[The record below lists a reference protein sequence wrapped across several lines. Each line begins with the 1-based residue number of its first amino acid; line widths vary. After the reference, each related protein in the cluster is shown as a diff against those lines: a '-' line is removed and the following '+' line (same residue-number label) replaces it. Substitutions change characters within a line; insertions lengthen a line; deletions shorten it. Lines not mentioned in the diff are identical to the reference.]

1 MALIMGNIRTEEKS
15 NFNFLSILSK
25 IGSEEEFHI
34 FKNLYA
40 KLPKEKFAVIKI
52 SGECFEKE
60 FENII
65 DDIAFMYSL
74 DLVPIIVHGAQK
86 QLDSRLKNSKK
97 IEGIRFTHKNDMKV
111 IKETY
116 YQFGKK
122 IENSLLGKGVKAKYI
137 SNIPNI
143 IVCDFE
149 NKEKY
154 GYVGKIVK
162 INKNTITQEL
172 RNKSVVI
179 LSPIGNLSKNCND
192 CFVNINADYVAS
204 KIAME
209 LKVKK
214 LIYVTSIGGIL
225 DKDNNL
231 VNYLNLRDLTRNK
244 NIKISNGMI
253 PKIKSIKEFL
263 IKNRASSVSVTSAQN
278 LLKEIFSVK
287 GSGTYIKYFYIKHAN
302 SFSQIDIEKLKN
314 LLIDAFSGRKLVSY
328 YFSLKDVV
336 KIYYEKDYYG
346 CAILRKPFKDFKNF
360 YYLDKLAVSKAFR
373 GTGLGNELF
382 QKVIKNHKYL
392 IWRSNKKNDI
402 NNYYFSHCTGCI
414 KTRKWNI
421 FWINIENKKAF
432 KLAKR
437 VDKLER
443 TIL

>member
-1 MALIMGNIRTEEKS
+1 MGNIRTDEKS
-15 NFNFLSILSK
+15 KFNFLSILNR
-25 IGSEEEFHI
+25 IGSKKEFNI

-52 SGECFEKE
+52 SGECFEKD

-65 DDIAFMYSL
+65 EDIAFMYSL
-74 DLVPIIVHGAQK
+74 DLVPVIVHGAQK

-97 IEGIRFTHKNDMKV
+97 IEGIRFTHKHDMKV

-116 YQFGKK
+116 YEFGKK
-122 IENSLLGKGVKAKYI
+122 IENSLLGKGVNAKYMTMTALNSLI
-137 SNIPNI
+137 L
-143 IVCDFE
+143 CDFE

-162 INKNTITQEL
+162 INKNAIIREL
-172 RNKSVVI
+172 RNKTVVI

-192 CFVNINADYVAS
+192 YLVNINADYVAS

-231 VNYLNLRDLTRNK
+231 VNYLNLRDLIRNK
-244 NIKISNGMI
+244 SINISNGMI

-263 IKNRASSVSVTSAQN
+263 IKNRASSVSITSPQN

-302 SFSQIDIEKLKN
+302 SFSQIDIQKLKN
-314 LLIDAFSGRKLVSY
+314 LLTDAFSGRKLVSY

-360 YYLDKLAVSKAFR
+360 FYLDKLAVSEAFR

-392 IWRSNKKNDI
+392 IWRSSKENDI
-402 NNYYFSHCTGCI
+402 NNYYFSYCTGCI

-421 FWINIENKKAF
+421 FWVNIDAKKAF

-437 VDKLER
+437 VDNLDR